1 MFRVGAWK
9 RAEGRQLSRSPLDVL
24 ALEDRQHEHLDVE
37 GITEALEEGAH
48 VRRGH
53 ARAVR
58 VPKSLEDRAELVGI
72 EDSRHDK
79 DG

>member
-1 MFRVGAWK
+1 M
-9 RAEGRQLSRSPLDVL
+9 
-24 ALEDRQHEHLDVE
+24 DVE

-58 VPKSLEDRAELVGI
+58 VPKSLEDRAELVGV
-72 EDSRHDK
+72 EDGRHGK
-79 DG
+79 DGW

>member
-1 MFRVGAWK
+1 M
-9 RAEGRQLSRSPLDVL
+9 SDV
-24 ALEDRQHEHLDVE
+24 V
-37 GITEALEEGAH
+37 T
-48 VRRGH
+48 
-53 ARAVR
+53 RAVR

>member
-37 GITEALEEGAH
+37 GITEALEE
-48 VRRGH
+48 
-53 ARAVR
+53 
-58 VPKSLEDRAELVGI
+58 VGLSENFQADTKI
-72 EDSRHDK
+72 F
-79 DG
+79 

>member
-1 MFRVGAWK
+1 M
-9 RAEGRQLSRSPLDVL
+9 
-24 ALEDRQHEHLDVE
+24 DVE

>member
-1 MFRVGAWK
+1 M
-9 RAEGRQLSRSPLDVL
+9 
-24 ALEDRQHEHLDVE
+24 DVE

-58 VPKSLEDRAELVGI
+58 VPKSLEDRNRGKMPMDVRSVAKRRLLKR
-72 EDSRHDK
+72 S
-79 DG
+79 